1 MSTLEVG
8 KIVPATGTAITLGDS
23 GDTFPIPASA
33 TLDVNGTIDVAG
45 ATLTGSFG
53 KVLQVIGVTKA
64 DTFSHNTTSWVD
76 ITDMTVSITPAA
88 TSSKIYVT
96 SSIACGQRG
105 YTSYMWIKLV
115 RDSTDVFVGDAAG
128 SRNQVTVSGGMGDDY
143 SQMTQAAIS
152 YIDSPN
158 TTSAT
163 TYKLQMKCQ
172 NTDAQYINR
181 SYVDTDSAVY
191 SRAASSIIVMEIGA

>member
-1 MSTLEVG
+1 MASKIIVDQLEKTGGALTALTLPVANATTNQYIKNDGAGALSWATLPGSG
-8 KIVPATGTAITLGDS
+8 KI
-23 GDTFPIPASA
+23 
-33 TLDVNGTIDVAG
+33 
-45 ATLTGSFG
+45 
-53 KVLQVIGVTKA
+53 LQVIGVTKT

-76 ITDMTVSITPAA
+76 ITDMTVSITPSAV
-88 TSSKIYVT
+88 SSKIYVT

>member
-1 MSTLEVG
+1 MSKLKVDQIS
-8 KIVPATGTAITLGDS
+8 KATGASPAIFTLSAADGTAEQYIKTDGSGALGFGTPS
-23 GDTFPIPASA
+23 G
-33 TLDVNGTIDVAG
+33 
-45 ATLTGSFG
+45 G